1 MAEHFD
7 AVIGGIEL
15 VSGDSEVN
23 DPVEQYQRFVEQR
36 KERQLDDDDAPHPH
50 DEEYVRALEYGLA
63 PSASGGMGVDR
74 LLMILT
80 GHETLREV
88 APFPVM
94 RELHGSAEDP
104 HAQTDAAGANNIP
117 TDTAT
122 NAGNAVDAQSNLRD
136 TSQTN
141 RSPDTPSD
149 VLDGA
154 GVDSD

>member
-1 MAEHFD
+1 VYDFPLESFPITKAHAKDPRLAEHFD

-23 DPVEQYQRFVEQR
+23 DPVEQWQRFVEQR
-36 KERQLDDDDAPHPH
+36 RQRRADDDDVPHPH

-94 RELHGSAEDP
+94 REIRP
-104 HAQTDAAGANNIP
+104 AAGTPLHP
-117 TDTAT
+117 TPD
-122 NAGNAVDAQSNLRD
+122 GPIS
-136 TSQTN
+136 SSE
-141 RSPDTPSD
+141 RSD
-149 VLDGA
+149 
-154 GVDSD
+154 

>member
-1 MAEHFD
+1 
-7 AVIGGIEL
+7 

-23 DPVEQYQRFVEQR
+23 DPIEQWERFVEQR
-36 KERQLDDDDAPHPH
+36 KQRRADDDDAPHPH

-94 RELHGSAEDP
+94 RELRSA
-104 HAQTDAAGANNIP
+104 A
-117 TDTAT
+117 
-122 NAGNAVDAQSNLRD
+122 
-136 TSQTN
+136 
-141 RSPDTPSD
+141 SD
-149 VLDGA
+149 
-154 GVDSD
+154 DSD